1 MSVRP
6 IITSTNSFNSIQLAA
21 ECVCSLAA
29 NGRVMHGRFKLVGTR
44 LRRMGHKK

>member
-6 IITSTNSFNSIQLAA
+6 IIASTNSFNSIQLAA

-29 NGRVMHGRFKLVGTR
+29 SGRVMHGRFFLSFFTEKSSWKQG
-44 LRRMGHKK
+44 